1 MERHPLKTEEISAR
15 EDARPSSQTARATL
29 ALREL
34 LVQGQF
40 KPGERI
46 REVPLAAR
54 LDVSRIP
61 LHLALE
67 RLAHEG
73 FLEVHPRRGFI
84 VHQFSTDDIYDA
96 IELRGVLE
104 GAAARLATERLRDVK
119 ELAELEQ
126 IANEVVLLV
135 RRTRL
140 SNDGFQRYI
149 DLNAKFHA
157 GLIELSRSRML
168 QRAIER
174 ACTLPFASPS
184 AFLRRQTISPDL
196 RELFIISADQHCRIL
211 EAIAGREGM
220 RAEMLAREHARVAQR
235 NLEDALKNR
244 DIPGDI
250 AGAKLTLVGI

>member
-1 MERHPLKTEEISAR
+1 MEPRSLKTEEISAR
-15 EDARPSSQTARATL
+15 EDSRPSSQTARATL

-73 FLEVHPRRGFI
+73 FLEAHPRRGFI
-84 VHQFSTDDIYDA
+84 VQQFSPDDIYDA

-104 GAAARLATERLRDVK
+104 GAAARLAAERLRDVK
-119 ELAELEQ
+119 ELAGLEQ
-126 IANEVVLLV
+126 IANEIVLLV

-149 DLNAKFHA
+149 DLNASFHA

-184 AFLRRQTISPDL
+184 AFLKRQTISPDL
-196 RELFIISADQHCRIL
+196 RELFVISADQHCRIL
-211 EAIAGREGM
+211 EAIAAREGM
-220 RAEMLAREHARVAQR
+220 RAEMTTREHSRVARR
-235 NLEDALKNR
+235 NLEDAMKNR

-250 AGAKLTLVGI
+250 AGAKLTLV

>member
-1 MERHPLKTEEISAR
+1 MEQRPLKTEDISAR
-15 EDARPSSQTARATL
+15 EDSRPSSQTERATL

-40 KPGERI
+40 RPGERI

-73 FLEVHPRRGFI
+73 FLEVHPRRGF
-84 VHQFSTDDIYDA
+84 VVQQFSTDDIYDA

-104 GAAARLATERLRDVK
+104 GAAARLATERLQDVK
-119 ELAELEQ
+119 ELAGLHG
-126 IANEVVLLV
+126 IANEIVLLV

-140 SNDGFQRYI
+140 SNNGFQQYI
-149 DLNAKFHA
+149 DLNARFHA

-184 AFLRRQTISPDL
+184 AFLKRQTVSPDL
-196 RELFIISADQHCRIL
+196 RELFLICADQHCRIL
-211 EAIAGREGM
+211 EAIEGREGM
-220 RAEMLAREHARVAQR
+220 RAEMMAREHARVARR

-244 DIPGDI
+244 DIPEDI
-250 AGAKLTLVGI
+250 AGARLTLV

>member
-1 MERHPLKTEEISAR
+1 MERRSLKTEEISAR
-15 EDARPSSQTARATL
+15 EDSRPSSQTARATL

-84 VHQFSTDDIYDA
+84 VQQFSPDDIYDA

-104 GAAARLATERLRDVK
+104 GAAARLATERLKDVK

-126 IANEVVLLV
+126 IANEIVVLV
-135 RRTRL
+135 HRSRL
-140 SNDGFQRYI
+140 SNDGFQQYI

-184 AFLRRQTISPDL
+184 AFLKRQTMSPDL
-196 RELFIISADQHCRIL
+196 REIFLISADQHCRIL
-211 EAIAGREGM
+211 EAIAGRQGM
-220 RAEMLAREHARVAQR
+220 RAEMMAREHAQVARR
-235 NLEDALKNR
+235 NLEDALKHR
-244 DIPGDI
+244 DIPEDI
-250 AGAKLTLVGI
+250 AGAKLTLV